1 MAYKVVKYR
10 LTSAGTIPTWL
21 KFGVPQSTGGMYPI
35 ADASTAS
42 PQDWIM
48 LGIADD
54 GADISTAVAEIESK
68 NDLTTY
74 LTSVSVVDG
83 TQTWK
88 TQEIDSDGK
97 QVEVDFVPANAA
109 TAIWNDLD
117 TLNGG

>member
-21 KFGVPQSTGGMYPI
+21 KFGVSQSTGGMYPV

-48 LGIADD
+48 LGISDD
-54 GADISTAVAEIESK
+54 GADISDAIAEITSK
-68 NDLTTY
+68 DDLTTY

-83 TQTWK
+83 VQTW
-88 TQEIDSDGK
+88 TSGTDSDGN
-97 QVEVDFVPANAA
+97 DIAFVPATAA
-109 TAIWNDLD
+109 TTIWDDLAA
-117 TLNGG
+117 LNA

>member
-10 LTSAGTIPTWL
+10 LTSEGTIPTWL
-21 KFGVPQSTGGMYPI
+21 KFGVPQSTGGMYPV
-35 ADASTAS
+35 ADPDTAS

-54 GADISTAVAEIESK
+54 GADISEAIAEIGSK

-83 TQTWK
+83 TQTWVSG
-88 TQEIDSDGK
+88 QDSDGNDI
-97 QVEVDFVPANAA
+97 EFVPADAA
-109 TAIWNDLD
+109 TAIWDDLD

>member
-10 LTSAGTIPTWL
+10 LTSAGTIPTFL
-21 KFGVPQSTGGMYPI
+21 KFGVSQSTGGMYPV

-54 GADISTAVAEIESK
+54 GADITDAIAEIGSK

-88 TQEIDSDGK
+88 TGELDSDGNA
-97 QVEVDFVPANAA
+97 VDFVPADAA

>member
-10 LTSAGTIPTWL
+10 LTSAGTIPTFL
-21 KFGVPQSTGGMYPI
+21 KFGVSQSTGGMYPV

-54 GADISTAVAEIESK
+54 GADITDAIAEVGSK

-88 TQEIDSDGK
+88 TLNSDGD
-97 QVEVDFVPANAA
+97 EIDFVPSNAA
-109 TAIWNDLD
+109 TAIWDDLD

>member
-21 KFGVPQSTGGMYPI
+21 KFGVPQSTGGMYAV
-35 ADASTAS
+35 ADPDTAS

-54 GADISTAVAEIESK
+54 GADITDAIAEIGSK

-88 TQEIDSDGK
+88 TGELDSDGNA
-97 QVEVDFVPANAA
+97 VDFVPADAA
-109 TAIWNDLD
+109 TAIWDDLD

>member
-10 LTSAGTIPTWL
+10 LTSAGTIPPWL
-21 KFGVPQSTGGMYPI
+21 KFGVSQTTGGMYPV

-48 LGIADD
+48 LGISDD
-54 GADISTAVAEIESK
+54 GADISDAIAEIESK

-83 TQTWK
+83 TQTWVSG
-88 TQEIDSDGK
+88 QDSDGNDI
-97 QVEVDFVPANAA
+97 EFVPGDAA
-109 TAIWNDLD
+109 TAIWDDLD
-117 TLNGG
+117 TLNGD